1 MEFRG
6 IYENGVVRPSEPVSL
21 PDGTEVE
28 FHARDGRNG
37 SASGANGQASVSPV
51 KTWQPRSV
59 EELAAEQGVKP
70 ITSIRDLMMDWP
82 EDSAD
87 SVDEF
92 LRQLREWRK

>member
-6 IYENGVVRPSEPVSL
+6 IYENGVIRPSEPVNL

-28 FHARDGRNG
+28 FHALAGRNG
-37 SASGANGQASVSPV
+37 SAAPANGQQA
-51 KTWQPRSV
+51 PRKNWTNRSAA
-59 EELAAEQGVKP
+59 ELAAEQGVKP
-70 ITSIRDLMMDWP
+70 VASIQELMRDWP
-82 EDSAD
+82 DDDPAD